1 MLQQS
6 SSASQVD
13 ARRFDGKVALVTG
26 ASRGIGRQV
35 CVQLV
40 EEGCCVFGVA
50 RSVESLA
57 ELNNSFKDSFSGF
70 ALDVADAQACREG
83 VKTAWDA
90 FGRIDLVVN
99 CAGVARPRKRS
110 MASHMGRCAGSA
122 GSMPSASIASAN

>member
-40 EEGCCVFGVA
+40 EEGCRVFGVA

-99 CAGVARPRKRS
+99 CAGVALSPI
-110 MASHMGRCAGSA
+110 H
-122 GSMPSASIASAN
+122 I